1 MLFSLPNCYRT
12 TLLAAG
18 IFLAATTAHAQGKVA
33 DAPPSGG
40 HTTANEEAYAKAVMA
55 DTAPASKDDVEHAN
69 SQYFRQL
76 RYGQKMPV
84 KFTWTETAAQQLTE
98 KRDLVLWTV
107 IENISTDLT
116 RSLTGSRAEYFTA
129 PVGKI
134 KEIHFSTTAQEPS
147 PAQMGAQHGWFY
159 SWNKSTGVLTMAMST
174 STKSPS
180 PTSED
185 SDRNTSNW
193 VLANIK

>member
-1 MLFSLPNCYRT
+1 MLFTFTPACR
-12 TLLAAG
+12 AAAVAALT
-18 IFLAATTAHAQGKVA
+18 FLATSAAYAQGKVA

-40 HTTANEEAYAKAVMA
+40 HTTANEQAYARAVMA
-55 DTAPASKDDVEHAN
+55 DAAQPSKDDAEHAN

-76 RYGQKMPV
+76 RYEQKMPV
-84 KFTWTETAAQQLTE
+84 KFTWTETAAQHLTST
-98 KRDLVLWTV
+98 RDLVLWTV
-107 IENISTDLT
+107 IENISTDLV
-116 RSLTGSRAEYFTA
+116 RSLGGSRAEYYQA
-129 PVGKI
+129 PIRKI
-134 KEIHFSTTAQEPS
+134 KEIHFTTTAQEPT

-159 SWNKSTGVLTMAMST
+159 SWNKATGVLTMAMST

-193 VLANIK
+193 VLANVK

>member
-1 MLFSLPNCYRT
+1 MRSLFTTSYRAA
-12 TLLAAG
+12 LLAAG
-18 IFLAATTAHAQGKVA
+18 FFALVQGAHAQGKVA

-40 HTTANEEAYAKAVMA
+40 RTAANEQAYARAVMA
-55 DTAPASKDDVEHAN
+55 DNTPPSKEDAEHAN

-76 RYGQKMPV
+76 RYGYKMPV
-84 KFTWTETAAQQLTE
+84 KFTWTDAAAQQLTE
-98 KRDLVLWTV
+98 KRDLELWTV
-107 IENISTDLT
+107 IENISTDLD
-116 RSLTGSRAEYFTA
+116 RSLGGSRAEYYTA

-134 KEIHFSTTAQEPS
+134 KEIHFTTTPQEPT

-159 SWNKSTGVLTMAMST
+159 SWNKASGVLTMAMST

-193 VLANIK
+193 ILANVK

>member
-1 MLFSLPNCYRT
+1 MLPAIPTRCRVAA
-12 TLLAAG
+12 LAA
-18 IFLAATTAHAQGKVA
+18 FCCLATAAAHAQGKVA

-40 HTTANEEAYAKAVMA
+40 HTTANEQAYARAVMA
-55 DTAPASKDDVEHAN
+55 DPAPPAKDDAEHAN
-69 SQYFRQL
+69 SQYYRRL
-76 RYGQKMPV
+76 RYEYKMPV
-84 KFTWTETAAQQLTE
+84 KFTWTEAAAQHLTE
-98 KRDLVLWTV
+98 KRDLELWQV
-107 IENISTDLT
+107 IEFISTDLV
-116 RSLTGSRAEYFTA
+116 RSLEGSRAEYYTA

-134 KEIHFSTTAQEPS
+134 KEIHFTTTAQEPT

-159 SWNKSTGVLTMAMST
+159 SWNKATGVLTMAMST

-193 VLANIK
+193 VLANVK